1 MTVGAPALLNCRQSR
16 EAALSMGSRKPVLC
30 RRDVAGRIQ
39 ADKDCEMV
47 MTTDGWIVLLGSVG
61 GFCTTFAYV
70 PQVVKIWKQGGRD
83 LSYGMLSLYL
93 FGVLLWLAYGLLLH
107 AQAVVLT
114 NFATAILIALVTAL
128 KAWTAKRD
136 EIKEA

>member
-1 MTVGAPALLNCRQSR
+1 MA
-16 EAALSMGSRKPVLC
+16 
-30 RRDVAGRIQ
+30 
-39 ADKDCEMV
+39 

-114 NFATAILIALVTAL
+114 ILRQPFNCPGNRAEGVDRKT
-128 KAWTAKRD
+128 R
-136 EIKEA
+136 